1 MAASGW
7 LPVGLGSWTVDDGP
21 GADMSLVAT
30 PATWHQFPV
39 TRDFARTAGNFAIG
53 GNVHRRIV
61 EVSSVLLAVGLTSA
75 LGCSSAG
82 RDAAKSDSSAPAA
95 NPSASTPAEFK
106 LAGPFAT
113 GSRGTTLVPGQEPRH
128 WKIREVRAGESYT
141 VEFPLD
147 GATMS
152 FEWKFEGVAD
162 GGTRLTQRVML
173 AGKNAAAYLEQVRP
187 AFTAS
192 LAPGME
198 KIAAAIGR
206 AFDLTAS

>member
-1 MAASGW
+1 MNDVAWEISHSVETGASAAFAWGYMTNVANW
-7 LPVGLGSWTVDDGP
+7 DDP
-21 GADMSLVAT
+21 
-30 PATWHQFPV
+30 
-39 TRDFARTAGNFAIG
+39 
-53 GNVHRRIV
+53 
-61 EVSSVLLAVGLTSA
+61 
-75 LGCSSAG
+75 
-82 RDAAKSDSSAPAA
+82 
-95 NPSASTPAEFK
+95 PAEFK